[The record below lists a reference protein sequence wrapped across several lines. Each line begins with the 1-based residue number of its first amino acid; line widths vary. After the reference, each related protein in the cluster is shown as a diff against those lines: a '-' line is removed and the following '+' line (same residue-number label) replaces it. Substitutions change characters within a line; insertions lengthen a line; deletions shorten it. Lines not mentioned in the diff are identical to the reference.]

1 MKSTTLCVASPN
13 RTPFIISVQHALLLE
28 QSEGFSILGKH
39 LGKSLGNRFCHEH
52 TCKSPE
58 ERQPWLIIRDILH
71 ALLAPVV
78 ALQDHAA
85 NVAHE
90 SLQTIRAV
98 DLEYAFYGNARNAF
112 VWLQSFM
119 ASELTWCLSV
129 GCPACVV
136 TQALDSESSI
146 RLLIASCFLS
156 DVQSSADLGRPTLP
170 SFDFFVRSISQAM
183 ADDDLWG
190 PDQFEQVEPKAITL
204 QNAMQDLMY
213 QCQTIEL
220 NMTPP
225 DSPDSVVSMNFLSPT
240 VEGMP
245 IRRSSFARKQAN
257 MLREEAQWLR
267 SVVKNCW
274 DTIDPEEYGEQVT
287 TEFVRRMS
295 TVGVDG

>member
-1 MKSTTLCVASPN
+1 MKSTSFCVASPN
-13 RTPFIISVQHALLLE
+13 PTPFIISVQDALLLD
-28 QSEGFSILGKH
+28 QSEGFGILRKH
-39 LGKSLGNRFCHEH
+39 LSKTLGYGFCEEHE
-52 TCKSPE
+52 CKSTE
-58 ERQPWLIIRDILH
+58 EWLIIRDILH

-78 ALQDHAA
+78 ALQDHATT
-85 NVAHE
+85 VAQE
-90 SLQTIRAV
+90 SLQTLRQE
-98 DLEYAFYGNARNAF
+98 DMEYAFYGNARNAF

-119 ASELTWCLSV
+119 ASELPWCLSV

-146 RLLIASCFLS
+146 RLLLASCFLS
-156 DVQSSADLGRPTLP
+156 AVQSDTDMGRPTLP
-170 SFDFFVRSISQAM
+170 SFEFFVRAIGQAM

-190 PDQFEQVEPKAITL
+190 PDQFEEVEPKAITL
-204 QNAMQDLMY
+204 QNSMQDLMY

-225 DSPDSVVSMNFLSPT
+225 DSPDSVVSMDFLKPT
-240 VEGMP
+240 VDGMP
-245 IRRSSFARKQAN
+245 IRRSSFARKQAK

-274 DTIDPEEYGEQVT
+274 DTIDPEEYGAPIT

-295 TVGVDG
+295 TVDV